1 MPPAEV
7 AGTLDRGHP
16 VIDLS
21 GVRQA
26 PAPALHEIVGAQ
38 RPEILR
44 RWKERVR
51 RELGE
56 HLPEPELVDSLPA
69 LLDQVEKALRTTASS
84 RPADASRAVGSLAGR
99 HGAQRAALGVG
110 IDALVW
116 EYGILRDVILDLV
129 EERGLLPTLD
139 EVRAL
144 ARVVSDIV
152 ADAVSAHAAEGDRRY
167 REATERLRALADHAP
182 VAVLVRDA
190 RGRFAFANATAA
202 GLLGRA
208 PDEIVGRTYE
218 EVLSP
223 GLVAYFAPLDARV
236 ERGETLEMEDRVPT
250 AQGERVFHIVKFP
263 LRGEPGAI
271 GVIGIDVTDRNSA
284 ERRLEQAVE
293 FEKQLVAIV
302 SHDLRTPLG
311 TISLTAGTL
320 LAREDLAE
328 PARRGLSRILSA
340 VEQAA
345 RMIRDLLDLGRARLA
360 GGIPIDR
367 RQVDVAPLAARL
379 VDEHRAAWPDREIR
393 LAVTGDTAGRWDPD
407 RVVQA
412 LGNLVTNA
420 AKYGARGTPI
430 SVALQG
436 SWDALRLSV
445 HNLGDPIPA
454 EVLPTLFHPG
464 ARHAANRRD
473 GGLGLGLFIVERI
486 AAAHGGTV
494 SVSST
499 REAGTTF
506 TVLIPRDGSS

>member
-1 MPPAEV
+1 
-7 AGTLDRGHP
+7 

-21 GVRQA
+21 GER
-26 PAPALHEIVGAQ
+26 PAFASSLDEIVGAH
-38 RPEILR
+38 RPDILR
-44 RWKERVR
+44 RWTERVR

-56 HLPEPELVDSLPA
+56 HLPEQDLVDSLPA
-69 LLDQVEKALRTTASS
+69 LLDAIEQALRTSAPS
-84 RPADASRAVGSLAGR
+84 RPADARRAAGSLAGR

-129 EERGLLPTLD
+129 EERRLLPTLD

-152 ADAVSAHAAEGDRRY
+152 ADAVSAHAAEGVRRY

-190 RGRFAFANATAA
+190 RGRVAFANAMAA
-202 GLLGRA
+202 SLVGRS
-208 PDEIVGRTYE
+208 PDEIMGRACE

-223 GLVAYFAPLDARV
+223 ALAACFAPLDARA
-236 ERGETLEMEDRVPT
+236 ERGETLELEDHFPT
-250 AQGERVFHIVKFP
+250 AQGERVFHVLKFP
-263 LRGEPGAI
+263 FPEERGAI
-271 GVIGIDVTDRNSA
+271 GAIAIDVTDRKSD
-284 ERRLEQAVE
+284 ERRLQQAVE

-311 TISLTAGTL
+311 TMSLTAGTL
-320 LAREDLAE
+320 LARDDLPE
-328 PARRGLSRILSA
+328 PARRGLTRIVSA

-360 GGIPIDR
+360 GGIPIER
-367 RQVDVAPLAARL
+367 RQVDLAPLAARL
-379 VDEHRAAWPDREIR
+379 VEEHRAAWPGREIR
-393 LAVTGDTAGRWDPD
+393 LSVSGDTAGRWDPD
-407 RVVQA
+407 RVAQA

-420 AKYGARGTPI
+420 AKYGAPGTPI
-430 SVALQG
+430 SVALEG
-436 SWDALRLSV
+436 SRDALRLSV
-445 HNLGDPIPA
+445 HNVGDPIPA
-454 EVLPTLFHPG
+454 DLLPTLFHPG
-464 ARHAANRRD
+464 ARHAASRGD

-506 TVLIPRDGSS
+506 TAVLPRDVRS